1 MQVYVRPKLPGN
13 QKWPEEYCRWR
24 TDIFILG
31 TNLTGWHIFMDVFYK
46 SRPPE
51 QVLEEGYSA
60 VFTRMAHGLHSMSP
74 LDDLALNWG
83 RYKKKIVP
91 GCGLQC
97 SAFETRDSIF
107 QDSDIM
113 IKEGV
118 MIVGSSAMASEN

>member
-1 MQVYVRPKLPGN
+1 
-13 QKWPEEYCRWR
+13 
-24 TDIFILG
+24 
-31 TNLTGWHIFMDVFYK
+31 
-46 SRPPE
+46 
-51 QVLEEGYSA
+51 
-60 VFTRMAHGLHSMSP
+60 MSP

-97 SAFETRDSIF
+97 SAFGTRDSIF